1 MKTFISVNEARAL
14 VLANV
19 PVLDTQNLSTDDA
32 LGRTLRT
39 AIASPEDVP
48 RFDNSAMDG
57 YAVLSPDVPGR
68 LRMVEDI
75 PAGTVPRIT
84 LHRGMCARV
93 MTGAPI
99 PAGAD
104 AVVPVEWTVPEEG
117 GAVRV
122 ERAVSPQAHIRRAG
136 RDVRE
141 GETVL
146 EAGWLITPPMVGI
159 MMALGCVR
167 VSVARRPCVAVIST
181 GDELIGAAE
190 PLRAGKIRDSNGP
203 ALACQVASAGAVVLG
218 PFRARDDRD
227 SIREVIGTALEADML
242 LLSGG
247 VSVGGYDL
255 VKGVLEEMGM
265 ELLFWRVRQRP
276 GKPLAFGVLEG
287 KPVLGLPG
295 NPVSS
300 AICFEQY
307 ARPALARMLGRAEV
321 LRPRCRAVLAAPT
334 PKRPG
339 LHHFVR
345 GVAYWDEVARL
356 QVRDSGPQGSNLYS
370 SMVRANCII
379 HLDEAMEAALEG
391 SAVEV
396 EWLAW

>member
-19 PVLDTQNLSTDDA
+19 PVLDTQNLRTDNA

-39 AIASPEDVP
+39 VIASPEDIP
-48 RFDNSAMDG
+48 QFDNSAMDG

-75 PAGTVPRIT
+75 PAGTVPQIT

-104 AVVPVEWTVPEEG
+104 AVVPVEWTLLEDG

-122 ERAVSPQAHIRRAG
+122 ERAVSPQTHIRRAG
-136 RDVRE
+136 RDVRQ

-146 EAGWLITPPMVGI
+146 EAGWPITPPMVGI
-159 MMALGCVR
+159 LMALGCVR
-167 VSVARRPCVAVIST
+167 VPVARRPCVAVIST
-181 GDELIGAAE
+181 GDELIGPAE

-203 ALACQVASAGAVVLG
+203 ALASQVTSAGAVVLG

-321 LRPRCRAVLAAPT
+321 LRPRYRAVLAAPT

-356 QVRDSGPQGSNLYS
+356 QVRDTGPQGSNLYS